1 MSAALTDPTPTVA
14 QTEKTGDGVRA
25 VERALDILLAFDAA
39 DQELSAG
46 ELLKRVDLSRPTLY
60 RLLQTLEQKGFVA
73 SSGNPQR
80 FALGPSM
87 ARLAHLWTA
96 RTDLVALAE
105 PLMRALWQETQET
118 VSLLVHRGD
127 QRVCA
132 AELPS
137 PQPLSFRR
145 GVGFSEKIHRG
156 ASGRAILAFV
166 PDPMPFL
173 EPGLTAAEREAFLAE
188 LAKVRRSGWA
198 TSEDELIRGASA
210 VAVPFFRHDGAPAG
224 ALAVFGPT
232 VRMDRERVRR
242 IARLLLEQAHQLS
255 RALGS
260 E

>member
-1 MSAALTDPTPTVA
+1 MA

-60 RLLQTLEQKGFVA
+60 RLLQTLEQKDFIV

-80 FALGPSM
+80 FGLGPAL
-87 ARLAHLWTA
+87 ARLAHYWTA
-96 RTDLVALAE
+96 RTDLVAAAE
-105 PLMRALWQETQET
+105 PMLRTLWDETQET
-118 VSLLVHRGD
+118 VSLLVLRAG

-137 PQPLSFRR
+137 PNPLSFRR
-145 GVGFSEKIHRG
+145 GVGFSDSIDRG

-166 PDPMPFL
+166 ADP
-173 EPGLTAAEREAFLAE
+173 EPYLNPNLTKNQRQE
-188 LAKVRRSGWA
+188 LLTELTKVKRNGYA
-198 TSEDELIRGASA
+198 TSESEIIRGASA
-210 VAVPFFRHDGAPAG
+210 VAAPFFGRDGNPAG

-232 VRMDRERVRR
+232 VRMDKDRVKS
-242 IARLLLEQAHQLS
+242 IGKLLQDQALALT
-255 RALGS
+255 RALGGG
-260 E
+260 

>member
-1 MSAALTDPTPTVA
+1 MT
-14 QTEKTGDGVRA
+14 QTEKTGAGVRA

-60 RLLQTLEQKGFVA
+60 RLLQTLEQKNFIV

-80 FALGPSM
+80 FGLGPAM
-87 ARLAHLWTA
+87 ARLAHYWTA
-96 RTDLVALAE
+96 RTDLVTAAE
-105 PLMRALWQETQET
+105 PMLQRLWEETQET
-118 VSLLVHRGD
+118 VSLLVLRAG

-145 GVGFSEKIHRG
+145 GVGFSEGIDRG

-166 PDPMPFL
+166 PDPESFL
-173 EPGLTAAEREAFLAE
+173 GPDISRTKRQELMEE
-188 LAKVRRSGWA
+188 LARVKRNGYA
-198 TSEDELIRGASA
+198 TSENEMIRGASA
-210 VAVPFFRHDGAPAG
+210 VAAPFFDREGKPMG

-232 VRMDRERVRR
+232 VRMDKNHVKS
-242 IARLLLEQAHQLS
+242 IAKLLQEQA
-255 RALGS
+255 RALSQAIGGT
-260 E
+260 

>member
-1 MSAALTDPTPTVA
+1 VA

-60 RLLQTLEQKGFVA
+60 RLLQTLEQKDFIV
-73 SSGNPQR
+73 STGNPQR
-80 FALGPSM
+80 FGLGSAL
-87 ARLAHLWTA
+87 ARLAHYWTA
-96 RTDLVALAE
+96 RTDLVAAAE
-105 PLMRALWQETQET
+105 PMMRKLRDETEET
-118 VSLLVHRGD
+118 VSLLVLRAG

-145 GVGFSEKIHRG
+145 GVGFSESIDRG

-166 PDPMPFL
+166 ADP
-173 EPGLTAAEREAFLAE
+173 EPYLTPELSTAKRQEFLAE
-188 LAKVRRSGWA
+188 LAKVKRNGYA
-198 TSEDELIRGASA
+198 TSENEMIRGASA
-210 VAVPFFRHDGAPAG
+210 VAVPFFGRDGSPAG

-232 VRMDRERVRR
+232 VRMDKDRVKS
-242 IARLLLEQAHQLS
+242 IAKLLQEQAH
-255 RALGS
+255 ALTRVLGGA
-260 E
+260 